1 MRFFLWIAILGWA
14 VGFAAKLFDLVVAG
28 AWTASPPAS
37 FTLLPYGSRYP
48 VNPGDFFIPLSALI
62 ALGSLGALVSG
73 WKSPARPW
81 LWLGVTVFLLIW
93 VLTPTVFWPML
104 QQLFDTARG
113 RVPTTEAE
121 SVRLAHR
128 WLWWDWLRMGLI
140 AVGFLASVRAFSLP
154 AARREV

>member
-93 VLTPTVFWPML
+93 VLTPT
-104 QQLFDTARG
+104 RCSG
-113 RVPTTEAE
+113 RCSSSSLTQHEAVCPPPRP
-121 SVRLAHR
+121 SRFA
-128 WLWWDWLRMGLI
+128 
-140 AVGFLASVRAFSLP
+140 
-154 AARREV
+154 